1 MTSLATRY
9 LGLDLPHP
17 LIPGAGPLADDIDNV
32 LKLEDAGAGAIVM
45 RSVFEEQIS
54 LEQLAAHR
62 HIDGHSDAE
71 ASSMFPDTHVFALG
85 LDTYLEQIRRIRE
98 RTKLKVIGSLN
109 GVTPGGWIEYAR
121 SIAQAGANALE
132 LNVYAVPTD
141 VNRSA
146 NDVEAEEIQTVR
158 AVARTVKLP
167 LAVKLSPYYSSLP
180 HFVSALGTAGAHGV
194 VLFNRVYQADIDP
207 FKLEAERTLHLST
220 PDELLLRLRWLAI
233 LSAQARQGAGGT
245 HFDLSASGG
254 VHSSLDAVK
263 ALMAGAT
270 TVQMVGTLL
279 KHGAEHFKVI
289 LDGVKQFLQEQEYES
304 LDQLRGNM
312 NRART
317 PNPSAYERADYIHLL
332 MSWHGT
338 R

>member
-1 MTSLATRY
+1 MTSLATKY

-17 LIPGAGPLADDIDNV
+17 IIPGASPMADDIDTV
-32 LKLEDAGAGAIVM
+32 LRLEDAGAAAIVM
-45 RSVFEEQIS
+45 RSVFEEQIT
-54 LEQLAAHR
+54 LEQMAAHR
-62 HIDGHSDAE
+62 HMDANLGAE
-71 ASSMFPDTHVFALG
+71 ANTVFPDTHVFALG
-85 LDTYLEQIRRIRE
+85 LDTYLEQLRRIRE
-98 RTKLKVIGSLN
+98 RTSLKVIGSLN
-109 GVTPGGWIEYAR
+109 GGTPGGWIEYAR
-121 SIAQAGANALE
+121 SIAQAGAHALE

-141 VNRSA
+141 VNRSS

-180 HFVSALGTAGAHGV
+180 HFVSALGNAGAHGV

-207 FKLEAERTLHLST
+207 VKLEAERSLHLST

-233 LSAQARQGAGGT
+233 LSAQSRLGANGV
-245 HFDLSASGG
+245 HFDYACSGG
-254 VHSSLDAVK
+254 VHGSVDAIK

-270 TVQMVGTLL
+270 SVQMVSALL
-279 KHGAEHFKVI
+279 KNGPDRLRDVLA
-289 LDGVKQFLQEQEYES
+289 GVKQFLVDHEYES

-317 PNPSAYERADYIHLL
+317 PNPSAYERADYIQLL
-332 MSWHGT
+332 NSWHGT
-338 R
+338 T